1 MCRPIARNNPR
12 TGERHGC
19 HVLFRRPSA
28 AWGSRVRGLSLQST
42 FLLAVFFCTLAGD
55 GLAPAAPPTL
65 LQCRHA
71 DLQRQARRSAVRR
84 LAVGRCAS
92 IASSETVL
100 GRMGVYARAPFGWL
114 WRPYCEI
121 FGGMVVPDGLRV
133 PDDCGNGQ
141 DRDYAIEALGP
152 TLPVALHRG

>member
-1 MCRPIARNNPR
+1 MPCAFSP
-12 TGERHGC
+12 T
-19 HVLFRRPSA
+19 VS
-28 AWGSRVRGLSLQST
+28 SVGLSGQGPEPAEHLP
-42 FLLAVFFCTLAGD
+42 AGGFFCALAGD

-121 FGGMVVPDGLRV
+121 SG
-133 PDDCGNGQ
+133 
-141 DRDYAIEALGP
+141 
-152 TLPVALHRG
+152 